1 MAKELRFLLDGEDR
15 GQPLNPEEFGVKV
28 NEDTN
33 LNARLISFDND
44 LVFGGLTYQYL
55 FDLFVDGTCNLVTV
69 NVQYKCA
76 SGWEY
81 LVDGWFI
88 LSECVFNLDRCQVTT
103 KLYDET
109 FSTKINNNKGIP
121 FSTASAKTKNLIDI
135 TPPQPKEI
143 EMFNPPTGIYGTENP
158 KGITIF
164 QAFQHLVTC
173 MSDGL
178 IDFGSDF
185 YTVQSAPSETPMLT
199 NGRAIFNR
207 DSTETIITFEQ
218 LFSALSKKTRLGLGF
233 EKQPNGRPLLRI
245 EPAEYFFQSNESA
258 NLLNQPNI
266 KMSVDTTSLYAT
278 VGFGNAPY
286 LEKFECNG
294 GETACTFLQVPFR
307 GFRDE
312 VFGMLGTCNTST
324 ELDLQSNDVVFDTN
338 VIEDIYRFNS
348 QQYMNNPV
356 VIYCNVI
363 ATVGDDRFQAKQGDP
378 LSLGQT
384 VYNAEYTN
392 EQVSANW
399 LGGYPNSL
407 VDYIAGFNPLDTD
420 FNYKMDASPTQSWEY
435 DDEEPTSYSEWTGD
449 YIVFGTAVNP
459 NSNFVN
465 GRTYVVPYAGVYS
478 FTFSAVLD
486 DIFETGSR
494 DITPVLRIFNAAD
507 ELYLSIEGSVFTAN
521 NIEVIYAFMSA
532 TVALNQGDRV
542 RCDLIGQQ
550 NTSGGLVN
558 QVILHE
564 LNIDGVDRFTQFT
577 GIGVPFEPSI
587 LQPVDPESIRNVLY
601 TFERPLSMVEIN
613 SILNNTSS
621 PIKLG
626 RTTDTNAA
634 INGYIKTLEIQSF
647 TRQNAN
653 FVLKSN
659 QILR

>member
-1 MAKELRFLLDGEDR
+1 
-15 GQPLNPEEFGVKV
+15 
-28 NEDTN
+28 
-33 LNARLISFDND
+33 
-44 LVFGGLTYQYL
+44 
-55 FDLFVDGTCNLVTV
+55 
-69 NVQYKCA
+69 
-76 SGWEY
+76 
-81 LVDGWFI
+81 
-88 LSECVFNLDRCQVTT
+88 
-103 KLYDET
+103 
-109 FSTKINNNKGIP
+109 
-121 FSTASAKTKNLIDI
+121 
-135 TPPQPKEI
+135 
-143 EMFNPPTGIYGTENP
+143 
-158 KGITIF
+158 
-164 QAFQHLVTC
+164 
-173 MSDGL
+173 
-178 IDFGSDF
+178 
-185 YTVQSAPSETPMLT
+185 
-199 NGRAIFNR
+199 
-207 DSTETIITFEQ
+207 

-245 EPAEYFFQSNESA
+245 EPAEYFFQSNQSA
-258 NLLNQPNI
+258 DLLNQPNI

-294 GETACTFLQVPFR
+294 GETACTFLQVPFF

-312 VFGMLGTCNTST
+312 AFGMLGTCNTST

-348 QQYMNNPV
+348 QQYFNNPI
-356 VIYCNVI
+356 VIYSSVI
-363 ATVGDDRFQAKQGDP
+363 DSIGSDRYRAKQGDP

-435 DDEEPTSYSEWTGD
+435 DTDPQSYFEWTGD

-465 GRTYVVPYAGVYS
+465 GRTYIVPYAGVYS
-478 FTFSAVLD
+478 FTFSAVLAD
-486 DIFETGSR
+486 LFLTGRRS
-494 DITPVLRIFNAAD
+494 ITPVLRVFNAAD
-507 ELYLSIEGSVFTAN
+507 ELYLSIEGDLFN
-521 NIEVIYAFMSA
+521 DFNINPIFAFMSA
-532 TVALNQGDRV
+532 DIALNQGDRV
-542 RCDLIGQQ
+542 RCDLIGRQV
-550 NTSGGLVN
+550 TAGGLVN
-558 QVILHE
+558 QVILDT
-564 LNIDGVDRFTQFT
+564 LNIDGIDRFTQFT
-577 GIGVPFEPSI
+577 GIGVPFEPSV
-587 LQPVDPESIRNVLY
+587 LQPVDPATIRNVLY

-613 SILNNTSS
+613 SILSNTSA
-621 PIKLG
+621 PLQLG
-626 RTTDTNAA
+626 RTIDTNAA